1 MHNCCAMSNLK
12 IIDAH
17 SHLWYT
23 QDTSWNGMRISPL
36 PNGRSMFLGEERQML
51 PPFMID
57 GHNTAEVFLSNM
69 DYAQVSAAVVVQEF
83 IDGLQNDY
91 LKEVVR
97 KYPDRFFVCGMV
109 DYLTPGFYEQAQ
121 KLIIEDGFRG
131 MAIPG
136 HRLITDCR
144 QKTIDY
150 RLQTTDYRRKTT
162 DERLQTK
169 DYRLQTKDYRLQ
181 TKDYRLQTT
190 DYRRKTK
197 DCRLQ
202 ITDER
207 QQTKDERQL
216 TTDCRLQNSHHSSL
230 VSDEMMRMFKLMEE
244 KDVILSITLADGDE
258 QVAEM
263 REVIQECPRLK
274 VAIGHLGMANPPV
287 TPPWEN
293 ASWREQMLLARNEH
307 VMVETGGIT
316 WLYND
321 EFYPFPS
328 AVRAIREA
336 AELVGMDKVM
346 WGSDYPR
353 TITAITYRMS
363 YDFLTKSKELTE
375 DEKRLLLGENARRFY
390 GFGELKELPYIK
402 NMSE

>member
-1 MHNCCAMSNLK
+1 
-12 IIDAH
+12 
-17 SHLWYT
+17 
-23 QDTSWNGMRISPL
+23 MRISPL

-97 KYPDRFFVCGMV
+97 SFPDRFFVCGMA
-109 DYLTPGFYEQAQ
+109 DYLKPGFYEQA
-121 KLIIEDGFRG
+121 LHLRAVDGFRG

-136 HRLITDCR
+136 HRLMTEAVHVHLD
-144 QKTIDY
+144 D
-150 RLQTTDYRRKTT
+150 
-162 DERLQTK
+162 
-169 DYRLQTKDYRLQ
+169 
-181 TKDYRLQTT
+181 
-190 DYRRKTK
+190 
-197 DCRLQ
+197 
-202 ITDER
+202 
-207 QQTKDERQL
+207 
-216 TTDCRLQNSHHSSL
+216 N
-230 VSDEMMRMFKLMEE
+230 EMMKMFKVMEANH
-244 KDVILSITLADGDE
+244 VLLSITLADGDE

-263 REVIQECPRLK
+263 REVVQECPMLK

-287 TPPWEN
+287 APPWEN
-293 ASWREQMLLARNEH
+293 PNWREQMLLARNEH

-336 AELVGMDKVM
+336 AELVGMDKLM

-363 YDFLTKSKELTE
+363 YDFLTKSQELS
-375 DEKRLLLGENARRFY
+375 DEEKHLLLGANAQRFY
-390 GFGELKELPYIK
+390 GFGALKELPYVK